1 LARRW
6 RLPESLR
13 SRLAG
18 VHGRLVE
25 VEEIDDSRMLVSVGD
40 YCSQVLLDAGLR
52 PQIVVIDMKT
62 KRGPYE
68 FRIPAEYVVVKVEN
82 PAGYVTEE
90 LRRALED
97 AVGKVKDGQRT
108 LIHVV
113 GEEDLAVP
121 PLLPLLERGSQ
132 VIYGVPDSG
141 MAMLVVDD
149 ALKGRALEILEAM
162 VQEDE

>member
-1 LARRW
+1 
-6 RLPESLR
+6 
-13 SRLAG
+13 

-25 VEEIDDSRMLVSVGD
+25 AKEVDRSKMLVSVGD
-40 YCSQVLLDAGLR
+40 YCSHELLGAGLR
-52 PQIVVIDMKT
+52 PEVMVVDMKT
-62 KRGPYE
+62 KRGPYD
-68 FRIPAEYVVVKVEN
+68 FRAPREYHTVKVEN

-90 LRRALED
+90 LRQALESAVRD
-97 AVGKVKDGQRT
+97 AKDGMKT

-121 PLLPLLERGSQ
+121 PLLPLLESGSQ

-149 ALKGRALEILEAM
+149 ELKGRALEILEAM
-162 VQEDE
+162 PSESD

>member
-1 LARRW
+1 M
-6 RLPESLR
+6 R

-18 VHGRLVE
+18 VHGRLVR
-25 VEEIDDSRMLVSVGD
+25 VEEIDGSRMLVSVGD

-52 PQIVVIDMKT
+52 PQIVVIDMAT
-62 KRGPYE
+62 KRGPYK
-68 FRIPAEYVVVKVEN
+68 FRVPAGYLVVKVEN
-82 PAGYVTEE
+82 PAGYLTEGM
-90 LRRALED
+90 RRALED
-97 AVGKVKDGQRT
+97 AVLKAKSGERT

-162 VQEDE
+162 VEEDE